1 MASPRLVSS
10 PDTSVAAEPA
20 RRADAGF
27 ARARL
32 TAWLVDAALP
42 LWSTAA
48 VDRAAGGF
56 FEKMDDAGRP
66 VEEPRRTRVV
76 ARQIY
81 VFATAARH
89 DWSHGADALIDHG
102 IDFLLGALRQAD
114 ATFAASVHVDGRVAQ
129 GAFDLYEHAFALF
142 ALASAFQRRPDR
154 LDLVDAADAALAR
167 MHESWKHPAAGF
179 HESAPPTLPLK
190 SNPHMHLLE
199 AALAWV
205 DASDVAARAG
215 WQALA
220 DEIVELC
227 LSRLITEPS
236 GAVHE
241 YFDADW
247 RPMPGDAGRVI
258 EPGHQFEWAWLLL
271 RWGRATGRADAIA
284 AAHRLMAIG
293 EAHGVDAGRGVAI
306 NELHDVGSADEFRL
320 VDPVAKL
327 WPQTER
333 IKAWTSARAVAE
345 TPADVARA
353 ETKIAA
359 AIDGLMHFVDAA
371 PVRGLWREQ
380 MRHDGSFAVEP
391 TRASSLYHIV
401 CAIDTLHGVDGRSIG
416 VADASRMTP
425 GASPRTSLRSSTN
438 AGLR

>member
-1 MASPRLVSS
+1 MALPFASTPGSN
-10 PDTSVAAEPA
+10 AAAPA
-20 RRADAGF
+20 

-32 TAWLVDAALP
+32 TGWLVEQALP
-42 LWSTAA
+42 MWSGVG
-48 VDRAAGGF
+48 VDRASGGF
-56 FEKMDDAGRP
+56 FEKIDDQGRP
-66 VEEPRRTRVV
+66 VEEARRTRVV

-89 DWSHGADALIDHG
+89 GWLQGADELIDHG
-102 IDFLLGALRQAD
+102 VYFLLQRLRRED
-114 ATFAASVHVDGRVAQ
+114 ATFAAAVEADGRPARE
-129 GAFDLYEHAFALF
+129 AFDLYEHAFALF
-142 ALASAFQRRPDR
+142 ALAAAFQRRPGR
-154 LDLVDAADAALAR
+154 RDLVDAADAALAR
-167 MHESWKHPAAGF
+167 MRESWKHPLAGF
-179 HESAPPTLPLK
+179 HEAAPPTLPLK

-247 RPMPGDAGRVI
+247 RPMPGEDGRLI

-271 RWGRATGRADAIA
+271 RWGRARGRADALA
-284 AAHRLMAIG
+284 SAHRLLQVG
-293 EAHGVDAGRGVAI
+293 ETHGVDAQRGVAI
-306 NELHDVGSADEFRL
+306 NELKDDFSVR
-320 VDPVAKL
+320 DPVAKL

-333 IKAWTSARAVAE
+333 IKAWTSALAVAGGAQE
-345 TPADVARA
+345 AAHA
-353 ETKIAA
+353 EAKIAA
-359 AIDGLMHFVDAA
+359 SIDGLMRYTGAA
-371 PVRGLWREQ
+371 PQPGLWREQ
-380 MRHDGSFAVEP
+380 LRPDGSFPTEN

-401 CAIDTLHGVDGRSIG
+401 CAIDTLHGEDGRSIG
-416 VADASRMTP
+416 GAQPESDAR
-425 GASPRTSLRSSTN
+425 
-438 AGLR
+438 